1 MKNAD
6 MPASPVIMTH
16 TKDGGLTKT
25 DKYEGLTKREMFAM
39 HAPSDIPEWFLSSFN
54 ADVSSIKKPSLSE
67 HQVNMMREYNNDN
80 YGLSDDDFKLGGDA
94 AKVVREYNRKCELEV
109 NKQVYFAWK
118 VYHADA
124 LLAEL
129 DK

>member
-1 MKNAD
+1 
-6 MPASPVIMTH
+6 
-16 TKDGGLTKT
+16 
-25 DKYEGLTKREMFAM
+25 
-39 HAPSDIPEWFLSSFN
+39 
-54 ADVSSIKKPSLSE
+54 
-67 HQVNMMREYNNDN
+67 MMREYNNDN
-80 YGLSDDDFKLGGDA
+80 YGLSDEDFKLGIGA
-94 AKVVREYNRKCELEV
+94 AKVVREYNRKCECEV